1 MYKDQDPNLDPNP
14 NPRENFL
21 ALYTSTRTEMDKIM
35 QRIIQIENILYTNVN
50 LEVEMDKIMQ
60 QIIQI
65 ENILYTNVNLEVD
78 LDIATDT
85 YRPGVTEGEP
95 PRKRCKM

>member
-1 MYKDQDPNLDPNP
+1 MYKDQDPNLDP

-35 QRIIQIENILYTNVN
+35 QR
-50 LEVEMDKIMQ
+50 
-60 QIIQI
+60 IIQI